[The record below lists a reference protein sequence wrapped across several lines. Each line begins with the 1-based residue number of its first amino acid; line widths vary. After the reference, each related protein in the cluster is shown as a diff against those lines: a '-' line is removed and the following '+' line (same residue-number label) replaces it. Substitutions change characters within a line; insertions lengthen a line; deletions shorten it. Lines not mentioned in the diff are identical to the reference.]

1 MESNKKQQHGK
12 PPKNPNRISK
22 QICQTEKI
30 KRLGFDIQS
39 PNQEEEKIAFEDL
52 ENFDLENDESN
63 NDSRKDD
70 SSDLHDGIQNGWEEA
85 KEPSQ
90 QKVLYQSKYKKKS
103 R

>member
-1 MESNKKQQHGK
+1 MARPTFK
-12 PPKNPNRISK
+12 PNPRVAEI
-22 QICQTEKI
+22 
-30 KRLGFDIQS
+30 
-39 PNQEEEKIAFEDL
+39 FEDL